1 MTDHIRGARQWRWA
15 VHIFTSAVAAIFVAA
30 FAPGLRAQW
39 ISVQPSGFD
48 VALYGIDF
56 PTQNTGYAVGWGVDG
71 SVVLKTT
78 DGGGTWNIQEQPGA
92 LLFSAHFSS
101 PDTGMV
107 AGYLGSCN
115 CGMIAR
121 TEDGGATWSTGVADG
136 STGFYSLSFTGTDTG
151 FVCGYDGFIMKTTD
165 RGVNWRKVK
174 TGTSDVFRRIFMAD
188 ARVGFATAGLGR
200 TFNQPGQLY
209 KTTDDGEHW
218 KRIQEFS
225 GSMVLGDIWF
235 TSPDVGYFVGHDGRE
250 AIYKTVNGGA
260 TWDSVYHGGTD
271 DVLQGVIFASPT
283 TGYAVGTNSRILRT
297 TDAGA
302 TWHVEAIPT
311 STEPLVGLGSA
322 GDKVFATGLGGTIVR
337 RASALG
343 VTAPASALDG
353 TGIRIAPNPLATAA
367 TVTVPGSTPGDAFTF
382 EIVDLGGKVVR
393 RVEGRL
399 SGSQFTLERDGLAG
413 GTYVYRLRTSGDAT
427 HTGRIV
433 VR

>member
-1 MTDHIRGARQWRWA
+1 MIDHIRGARQWRGT
-15 VHIFTSAVAAIFVAA
+15 VHIFASAVAAVLVAA
-30 FAPGLRAQW
+30 FAPILRAQW

-48 VALYGIDF
+48 VALYGVNF
-56 PTQNTGYAVGWGVDG
+56 PTRNVGYAVGWGVDG
-71 SVVLKTT
+71 SVILKTT

-92 LLFSAHFSS
+92 LFFSAYFSS

-121 TEDGGATWSTGVADG
+121 TEDGGATWNTGVADG
-136 STGFYSLSFTGTDTG
+136 STGFYSLSFAGTDTG

-209 KTTDDGEHW
+209 KTTDAGEHW
-218 KRIQEFS
+218 TRIQDFS
-225 GSMVLGDIWF
+225 GSKVLGDLWF

-250 AIYKTVNGGA
+250 AIYKTTDGGT
-260 TWDSVYHGGTD
+260 TWDSVYHGAAD
-271 DVLQGVIFASPT
+271 EVLQGVIFASPT

-297 TDAGA
+297 TDAGG
-302 TWHVEAIPT
+302 TWHLEALPA
-311 STEPLVGLGSA
+311 SAEPLVGVGTT
-322 GDKVFATGLGGTIVR
+322 GDNVFATGLGGTILR
-337 RASALG
+337 RTSALG
-343 VTAPASALDG
+343 VNVPAAAIA
-353 TGIRIAPNPLATAA
+353 GIRIAPNPLATSA

-382 EIVDLGGKVVR
+382 EIVDLGGTVVR

-413 GTYVYRLRTSGDAT
+413 GTYVYRLRTSGGDA

-433 VR
+433 VQ